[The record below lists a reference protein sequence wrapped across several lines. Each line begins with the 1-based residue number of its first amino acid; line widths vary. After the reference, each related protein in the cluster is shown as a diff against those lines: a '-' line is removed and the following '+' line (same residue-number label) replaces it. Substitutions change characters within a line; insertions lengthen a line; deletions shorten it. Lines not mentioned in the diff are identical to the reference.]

1 MDPWYALLNNQPAD
15 VHTLPFDDMVQLL
28 NAWKEYVRV
37 EDDEIFVQKGMSIQ
51 NNYKKEI
58 EEIEHYELNEYQQQV
73 QSGKNIP
80 FGQRPETKKA
90 QVRAFTKEAIAN
102 LIIEY
107 FNKEFYL
114 ANKGK
119 SENKV
124 ELKGRVVT
132 PMNFLESLVTI
143 RDRLGVF
150 LGMVGFYVRYH
161 GYFLSQNDVKEINE
175 RYNKDA
181 SLINKHISGI
191 NVNLFDRK
199 TSLGNV
205 FNNKLIKEKVPYVEI
220 DNVSLQNLIAPYF
233 KTNLNELMDIID
245 IIYKAFFY
253 GGTFEEMQEEIST
266 YMDQRVALGRMIK
279 L

>member
-15 VHTLPFDDMVQLL
+15 VHTLPFDDMIQLL
-28 NAWKEYVRV
+28 YAWEDYVRP
-37 EDDEIFVQKGMSIQ
+37 EDETPFSEKGLAIQ
-51 NNYKKEI
+51 NKYKKELN
-58 EEIEHYELNEYQQQV
+58 EIELYEQNEYQQLIKQ
-73 QSGKNIP
+73 GKGVP
-80 FGQRPETKKA
+80 FGQRPETRKA
-90 QVRAFTKEAIAN
+90 QLKAFTKEAIAN

-107 FNKEFYL
+107 FNKDFYL
-114 ANKGK
+114 TYKDK
-119 SENKV
+119 KDNKV
-124 ELKGRVVT
+124 ELKGRKT
-132 PMNFLESLVTI
+132 TAMNFLESLVTI

-161 GYFLSQNDVKEINE
+161 GYFLSSDDVKEIND

-191 NVNLFDRK
+191 NVDLFNRK

-205 FNNKLIKEKVPYVEI
+205 FNKTEVPYVEI

-253 GGTFEEMQEEIST
+253 HGTFEEMQQEIST
-266 YMDQRVALGRMIK
+266 YMDQCIALGRMIK